1 MTPSP
6 LPKYCHLTPGMFL
19 RFDFITRRSPSL
31 IPFSDGL
38 PFCMGGGLPNR
49 HPVAELALANTKNNT
64 FVDILTMGKHILVLG
79 AVVVVVV
86 VVVVVISAESKRKI
100 IRSIRTG
107 ITL

>member
-1 MTPSP
+1 MTPSL

-19 RFDFITRRSPSL
+19 RFDFITCRSPSL

-49 HPVAELALANTKNNT
+49 HPVAVLALANTQKNT

-79 AVVVVVV
+79 AVVV

>member
-1 MTPSP
+1 MTPSL

-19 RFDFITRRSPSL
+19 RFDFITCRSPSL

-49 HPVAELALANTKNNT
+49 HPVAVSALANTKKNNT

-86 VVVVVISAESKRKI
+86 VVISAESKRKI